1 MIFLYFED
9 WSQFTFMLDQKEIEH
24 GGRIIKVYTAPFDPK
39 QRLGKPNLKVIES
52 NDSSLL
58 GTQFIYKDRGIF
70 SGVEIEQRIARLDT
84 FPARSVRGL
93 LRFSNREDLLF
104 CQTGMGMKKD
114 SEWLIS
120 HPLEDIDGLLEYP
133 LLTNLKAATIHLD
146 IFNSGSLERLSK
158 ILDISPGSAEMLEP
172 KAGLLLKR
180 EIHAEVTG
188 NTPERR

>member
-9 WSQFTFMLDQKEIEH
+9 WSQFTFMLEQKGIEH
-24 GGRIIKVYTAPFDPK
+24 GGRIIKVYTAPFDPR
-39 QRLGKPNLKVIES
+39 QHLGKPNLKVIES
-52 NDSSLL
+52 DDSSLL
-58 GTQFIYKDRGIF
+58 DARFSYKDRGTF
-70 SGVEIEQRIARLDT
+70 SGAEIEQKIARLDT

-114 SEWLIS
+114 GKWLID
-120 HPLEDIDGLLEYP
+120 HPLEDIDGLLEFP

-146 IFNSGSLERLSK
+146 IFNSGSIDRLSK
-158 ILDISPGSAEMLEP
+158 ILNITPGSSEMLDP

-188 NTPERR
+188 STPERR